1 MTDFIVER
9 IPNQPHAWQ
18 YDGTGHAS
26 WGEDDRSTW
35 PDWLKKEHAWVHF
48 VGGTLF
54 YFNQHRSRMVN
65 KGDWIVKDGDRIL
78 HFDSDEAFEKRYR
91 RAA

>member
-1 MTDFIVER
+1 MTDFIVEK
-9 IPNQPHAWQ
+9 IPPALPRAWQ
-18 YDGTGHAS
+18 YDGTGAQIID
-26 WGEDDRSTW
+26 EDRSTW
-35 PDWLKKEHAWVHF
+35 PDWLSKKSEWLRFH
-48 VGGTLF
+48 GSTLF
-54 YFNQHRSRMVN
+54 YYHQHRSRMVN